1 MWGDCRDAA
10 TQHEI
15 ESIVGDV
22 GVDLVLS
29 DMSPNIS
36 GIRVADAAAALE
48 LATTASDCARA
59 WLKPGGSMIVKV
71 FHGNETDDFIGD
83 LKNSFESLKR
93 RKPHASRSD
102 SKEFYVVAQRFVI

>member
-1 MWGDCRDAA
+1 MQGDCRDAA
-10 TQHEI
+10 TRREI
-15 ESIVGDV
+15 ESILGDA

-48 LATTASDCARA
+48 LATTASDYARA